1 MSVAA
6 GIDLNTISI
15 PPLRVKIASG
25 ENKGGRKSRLVKK
38 DQLPCSICSRRTEN
52 TSRVQRRMLTIN
64 TRADLCE
71 GIQMCLCMQGVFSG

>member
-6 GIDLNTISI
+6 GNDSSKTSI

-38 DQLPCSICSRRTEN
+38 DQLPCSICKQEN
-52 TSRVQRRMLTIN
+52 RSTSRVQRRTAK
-64 TRADLCE
+64 RSV
-71 GIQMCLCMQGVFSG
+71 Q